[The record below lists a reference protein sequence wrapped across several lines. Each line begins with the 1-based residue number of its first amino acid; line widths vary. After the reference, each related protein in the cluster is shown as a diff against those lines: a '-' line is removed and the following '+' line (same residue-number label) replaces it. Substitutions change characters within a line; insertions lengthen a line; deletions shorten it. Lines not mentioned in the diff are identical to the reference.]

1 MDLRRN
7 LKIQTAMQLTI
18 QSLAVLEI
26 RALAP

>member
-18 QSLAVLEI
+18 HSLAVAES